1 MTSVRK
7 RGANY
12 ASGTNGERDIDCN
25 YDGSKRR
32 VLLLLDSE
40 GMRCRRAAV
49 IDISSEILDAGRS
62 RAESTTTAV
71 ARIRM
76 EYEQVG
82 WVCTSL
88 LWRGVHRRKFDN
100 RQ

>member
-1 MTSVRK
+1 MASVQK

-12 ASGTNGERDIDCN
+12 VSDTGGEKGIDYN

-49 IDISSEILDAGRS
+49 VDISSEILDASRS
-62 RAESTTTAV
+62 RAEKPTTSV
-71 ARIRM
+71 ARIRT
-76 EYEQVG
+76 EFEQVG

-88 LWRGVHRRKFDN
+88 LWRGVHRHKFDN